1 MEVENEEDNLE
12 DDSDRSF
19 KFNENSRRI
28 LNQFKNSNENI
39 MNVKEAITDLYLAIK
54 IRSCEE
60 LDRINENN
68 LKEEKFKIM

>member
-1 MEVENEEDNLE
+1 M
-12 DDSDRSF
+12 
-19 KFNENSRRI
+19 
-28 LNQFKNSNENI
+28 NQHKNTNENI
-39 MNVKEAITDLYLAIK
+39 FNVKEAITDLYLAIK

>member
-19 KFNENSRRI
+19 KFNKNSRRI

-39 MNVKEAITDLYLAIK
+39 MNIKEAITDLYLAIK